1 MITYRFTTEDLLHI
15 RFAISPLFDLTWS
28 TNTLR
33 DPARRSLHL
42 PWVRAARQRLE
53 GLDWR
58 LLGALAADS
67 GGYVPGLH
75 RAAADARRWPT
86 WRGSSSA
93 CARRRPS
100 AWPRRS
106 PGASRAI
113 RRPPSSRRCST
124 TPSACSS
131 VLVEQMRA
139 YWQRALAPWWPAIR
153 AVLEADIHDRAR
165 RLSAGG
171 ALSVFCDLHPT
182 VRWHDGQ
189 IEVDRRH
196 EQHVELGG
204 RGMLLVPAAFA
215 WPDVFALTDEPWEK
229 ALVYTPRGVGE
240 LWAPAEDGD
249 PDALAALLGGRRA
262 EILAALR
269 APAATSDLAALPR
282 RLGRRRLRAPG
293 RPAPRRPRHGAA
305 RRPPRP
311 VPAHG
316 RRRGPPPRP
325 VGVTTRGSP
334 DDARAAGRL
343 GSRAS

>member
-1 MITYRFTTEDLLHI
+1 LITYRFTTEDLLHI

-53 GLDWR
+53 GLDWV
-58 LLGALAADS
+58 LLRALAGEG
-67 GGYVPGLH
+67 GGYVP
-75 RAAADARRWPT
+75 DFI
-86 WRGSSSA
+86 
-93 CARRRPS
+93 
-100 AWPRRS
+100 S
-106 PGASRAI
+106 P
-113 RRPPSSRRCST
+113 PPT
-124 TPSACSS
+124 TPLADLEGELARVRATPPERVAQEVAWRFERDPAPEEIAPLLEDPERLVE

-139 YWQRALAPWWPAIR
+139 YWERVLAPWWPAIR
-153 AVLEADIHDRAR
+153 AVLEADIHSRAR

-171 ALSVFCDLHPT
+171 ALSVFSDLHPS

-240 LWAPAEDGD
+240 LWAPAEDCD
-249 PDALAALLGGRRA
+249 PDALAALIGGRRA
-262 EILAALR
+262 EILAELC
-269 APAATSDLAALPR
+269 APAATSDLAA
-282 RLGRRRLRAPG
+282 RLGASAGGVSEHLGVLRRAGLVTAHRDGRRVLYRRTAAGEALLRAP
-293 RPAPRRPRHGAA
+293 ADH
-305 RRPPRP
+305 
-311 VPAHG
+311 
-316 RRRGPPPRP
+316 
-325 VGVTTRGSP
+325 
-334 DDARAAGRL
+334 
-343 GSRAS
+343 

>member
-1 MITYRFTTEDLLHI
+1 VITYRFTTEDLLHI

-53 GLDWR
+53 GLDWA
-58 LLGALAADS
+58 LLDALAAS
-67 GGYVPGLH
+67 TGPYVPDFISPPPITPLADLEGELARV
-75 RAAADARRWPT
+75 RATPPGRVAQEVAWRFARNP
-86 WRGSSSA
+86 A
-93 CARRRPS
+93 PEEIV
-100 AWPRRS
+100 PLLDD
-106 PGASRAI
+106 PEHLVV
-113 RRPPSSRRCST
+113 
-124 TPSACSS
+124 

-139 YWQRALAPWWPAIR
+139 YWDRALAPWWPAIR
-153 AVLEADIHDRAR
+153 AVLEADIHVRAR

-171 ALSVFCDLHPT
+171 ALSVFSDLHPA

-189 IEVDRRH
+189 IEVERRH

-269 APAATSDLAALPR
+269 APAATSDLAA
-282 RLGRRRLRAPG
+282 RLGASAGGVSEHLGVLRRAGLVTAQRDGRRVLYRRTAAGEALLRAP
-293 RPAPRRPRHGAA
+293 ADH
-305 RRPPRP
+305 
-311 VPAHG
+311 
-316 RRRGPPPRP
+316 
-325 VGVTTRGSP
+325 
-334 DDARAAGRL
+334 
-343 GSRAS
+343 

>member
-1 MITYRFTTEDLLHI
+1 LITYRFTTEDLLHI

-53 GLDWR
+53 GLDWT
-58 LLGALAADS
+58 LLGALAADT
-67 GGYVPGLH
+67 GGYVPDFI
-75 RAAADARRWPT
+75 A
-86 WRGSSSA
+86 
-93 CARRRPS
+93 
-100 AWPRRS
+100 
-106 PGASRAI
+106 
-113 RRPPSSRRCST
+113 PPPT
-124 TPSACSS
+124 TPLADLEGELERVRATPPARVAQEVAWRFAREPAHEEIAPLLDEPERLVE

-171 ALSVFCDLHPT
+171 ALTVFSDLHPS

-240 LWAPAEDGD
+240 LWAPAEAGD

-269 APAATSDLAALPR
+269 APAATSDLATLLGASAAGVSEHLGVLR
-282 RLGRRRLRAPG
+282 RAGLVTAQRDGRRVLYRRTAAGEALLRAP
-293 RPAPRRPRHGAA
+293 
-305 RRPPRP
+305 
-311 VPAHG
+311 
-316 RRRGPPPRP
+316 
-325 VGVTTRGSP
+325 SE
-334 DDARAAGRL
+334 
-343 GSRAS
+343 

>member
-1 MITYRFTTEDLLHI
+1 LITYRFTTEDLLHI

-28 TNTLR
+28 TNALR

-58 LLGALAADS
+58 LLGALAAEG
-67 GGYVPGLH
+67 GGYVP
-75 RAAADARRWPT
+75 DFI
-86 WRGSSSA
+86 
-93 CARRRPS
+93 
-100 AWPRRS
+100 S
-106 PGASRAI
+106 P
-113 RRPPSSRRCST
+113 PPS
-124 TPSACSS
+124 TPLADLAGELERVRATPPERVAQEVAWRFARDPAPAELTPLLGDPERLLD

-153 AVLEADIHDRAR
+153 TVLEADIHDRAR

-171 ALSVFCDLHPT
+171 AISVFSDLHPA
-182 VRWHDGQ
+182 VRWHGGQ

-240 LWAPAEDGD
+240 LWAPTEDGD
-249 PDALAALLGGRRA
+249 PDAFAALLGGRRA

-269 APAATSDLAALPR
+269 APAATSDLAALLGASLGGVSEHLGVLR
-282 RLGRRRLRAPG
+282 RAGLVTAQRDGRRVLYRRTAAGEALLRAP
-293 RPAPRRPRHGAA
+293 
-305 RRPPRP
+305 
-311 VPAHG
+311 
-316 RRRGPPPRP
+316 
-325 VGVTTRGSP
+325 SE
-334 DDARAAGRL
+334 
-343 GSRAS
+343 

>member
-1 MITYRFTTEDLLHI
+1 LITYRFTTEDLLHI

-53 GLDWR
+53 GLDWV
-58 LLGALAADS
+58 LLGALAGEG
-67 GGYVPGLH
+67 GGYVPDFI
-75 RAAADARRWPT
+75 A
-86 WRGSSSA
+86 
-93 CARRRPS
+93 
-100 AWPRRS
+100 
-106 PGASRAI
+106 
-113 RRPPSSRRCST
+113 PPPT
-124 TPSACSS
+124 TPLADLEGELARVRATAPERVAQEVAWRFERDPAPEEIVPLLGDPERLVD

-139 YWQRALAPWWPAIR
+139 YWERALAPWWPAIR
-153 AVLEADIHDRAR
+153 AVLEADIHSRAR

-171 ALSVFCDLHPT
+171 ALSVFSDLHPT

-229 ALVYTPRGVGE
+229 ALVYTPRGAGE
-240 LWAPAEDGD
+240 LWAPAEYGD
-249 PDALAALLGGRRA
+249 PDALAALIGGRRA

-269 APAATSDLAALPR
+269 APAATSDLAA
-282 RLGRRRLRAPG
+282 RLGASAGGVSEHLGVLRRAGLVTPQRDGRRVLYRRTAAGEALLRAP
-293 RPAPRRPRHGAA
+293 
-305 RRPPRP
+305 
-311 VPAHG
+311 
-316 RRRGPPPRP
+316 
-325 VGVTTRGSP
+325 SE
-334 DDARAAGRL
+334 
-343 GSRAS
+343 